1 MLGFLMPPNA
11 LTYFE
16 IQEYYQNESKFNRA
30 YSRNNLPKSKD
41 GSYVI
46 IQVSCRS
53 VGTHRIALYAK
64 MIMQHIFIALEL
76 NIFQK
81 KLKIS

>member
-1 MLGFLMPPNA
+1 MLGFLMPPNP
-11 LTYFE
+11 LTNFE

-53 VGTHRIALYAK
+53 VGTHRIALYTK

>member
-1 MLGFLMPPNA
+1 MPPNP
-11 LTYFE
+11 LTNFE
-16 IQEYYQNESKFNRA
+16 IQEYYQKESKFKRA

-46 IQVSCRS
+46 IQVSCRK
-53 VGTHRIALYAK
+53 YAK

-76 NIFQK
+76 NIFQN
-81 KLKIS
+81 KLKVS